1 MAKYMYMCVYLDI
14 SLLAGGLLNIRNVT
28 STYVCGLNVPRRLT
42 VSKLLTVTVF
52 PENKRKNFAE
62 MRVPE
67 SIITNQP
74 FPELKRIKALEAV
87 RSGGLCV
94 SFQ

>member
-1 MAKYMYMCVYLDI
+1 MAKYMYMCVYLDV

-28 STYVCGLNVPRRLT
+28 SYVCWLNVPRRLT

-52 PENKRKNFAE
+52 PDKERKNFAE

-74 FPELKRIKALEAV
+74 LPELNRD
-87 RSGGLCV
+87 
-94 SFQ
+94 

>member
-1 MAKYMYMCVYLDI
+1 MYVPGYKPLSWRSSEHQECYI
-14 SLLAGGLLNIRNVT
+14 
-28 STYVCGLNVPRRLT
+28 VCLWAQRIPRRLT